1 MGTSQSSKGSPSG
14 VPMVPPWVPDV
25 DSDESSSPNNP
36 HQPDESN
43 SDDQKDGAPL
53 KPTTIAPAR
62 RFGSARRSLN
72 VFAKSGDSSSMK
84 KGVGQ
89 YIKQGY
95 GGGKT
100 AVKRFGGTISTGGA
114 LFSALTGASE
124 GAAYKDFN
132 PNDLKSGSSQ
142 EIVDRLIEVIR
153 PIDGTQDA
161 EACRNAIQTAFSEL
175 LAKDETLDLLNLSQE
190 NCVFVTERFVA
201 DDVFRRLEL
210 DVGKN
215 IRDNAPSANSALG
228 RLREVKNFIRETVA
242 ASFRKIQDTGKT
254 VSDSTILNVIR
265 TALADTFS
273 VFEDY
278 IK

>member
-14 VPMVPPWVPDV
+14 VPMVPPWVPDI
-25 DSDESSSPNNP
+25 DSDEASVPNDP
-36 HQPDESN
+36 KQPDEN
-43 SDDQKDGAPL
+43 GSDDLEGSDPKNPDP
-53 KPTTIAPAR
+53 IAPAR
-62 RFGSARRSLN
+62 RFGPARRSLN
-72 VFAKSGDSSSMK
+72 AFAKSGDTSSMK

-89 YIKQGY
+89 FIKQGY
-95 GGGKT
+95 GGGKS

-114 LFSALTGASE
+114 LFSALAGASE
-124 GAAYKDFN
+124 GKSYKEFN
-132 PNDLKSGSSQ
+132 PYDLKSGSSQ
-142 EIVDRLIEVIR
+142 EIVDRLIEVIK

-175 LAKDETLDLLNLSQE
+175 LAKDETLDLLNLSHE
-190 NCVFVTERFVA
+190 NCIFITERFVA

-215 IRDNAPSANSALG
+215 ISDNAPSANSALG

-242 ASFRKIQDTGKT
+242 SSFRKIQESGKI
-254 VSDSTILNVIR
+254 VSNSTILSVIR
-265 TALADTFS
+265 TSLANSFL